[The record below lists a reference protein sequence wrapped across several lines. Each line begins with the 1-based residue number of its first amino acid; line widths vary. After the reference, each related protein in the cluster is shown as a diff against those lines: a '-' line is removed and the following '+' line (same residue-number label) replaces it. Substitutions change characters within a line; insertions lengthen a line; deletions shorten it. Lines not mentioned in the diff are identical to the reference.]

1 MSFYDATLHTLTTMA
16 TGGFSPRA
24 HSIGAYDSVYIE
36 GVIIVFMLLAGTNFS
51 LHFFALHSRFRVYW
65 RDPEWRFY
73 LGVVAV
79 GTILLTAFLYLRT
92 ELAFPRALR
101 DALFQVVSIMTTTGY
116 ASTDFEQ
123 WPVFGQ
129 LALLLLMFF
138 GGCAGSTGGA
148 IKHMRIILLVKH
160 AYWQLYH
167 LLHPRAVA
175 SLRLGQQNISGEVL
189 ITVHA
194 FFILYVASF
203 AMTTLCLTLLEVDI
217 ITAVTAAASTLG
229 NVGPGL
235 ERVGPFDHYAW
246 LPVSAKWL
254 LAACMLLGRLE
265 FSALLVLCLPSFWK
279 S

>member
-1 MSFYDATLHTLTTMA
+1 
-16 TGGFSPRA
+16 
-24 HSIGAYDSVYIE
+24 
-36 GVIIVFMLLAGTNFS
+36 
-51 LHFFALHSRFRVYW
+51 
-65 RDPEWRFY
+65 
-73 LGVVAV
+73 
-79 GTILLTAFLYLRT
+79 
-92 ELAFPRALR
+92 
-101 DALFQVVSIMTTTGY
+101 
-116 ASTDFEQ
+116 
-123 WPVFGQ
+123 
-129 LALLLLMFF
+129 
-138 GGCAGSTGGA
+138 
-148 IKHMRIILLVKH
+148 MRIILLVKH